1 MDLSEERYYQ
11 PIYEWHAKRGL
22 IYGCD
27 NLGRGRNPLS
37 YVDYFRAIS
46 WFTAPGND
54 APSMGSSFLETK
66 VSSSIAHLYNRP
78 RTWLEAFHSMGWG
91 SSGAWLT
98 QQIDHHLWLVVI

>member
-46 WFTAPGND
+46 WFTAPG
-54 APSMGSSFLETK
+54 MML
-66 VSSSIAHLYNRP
+66 
-78 RTWLEAFHSMGWG
+78 
-91 SSGAWLT
+91 
-98 QQIDHHLWLVVI
+98 HLWVPAFWRRSFEFYSAFI